1 MRFEWDEAK
10 RKVNLR
16 KHRIDFVAVEKVLL
30 TSETMSYIDERFSYG
45 EERFITLG
53 LLDGKV
59 IAIVHTI
66 EEEVIRVISAR
77 KAMKNEEESYFKEF
91 TN

>member
-1 MRFEWDEAK
+1 MPFEWDEAK
-10 RKVNLR
+10 RKANIR
-16 KHRIDFVAVEKVLL
+16 KHRIDFVAVEKVLAG
-30 TSETMSYIDERFSYG
+30 ETVSYLDDRFSYG
-45 EERFITLG
+45 EERFLTLG

-66 EEEVIRVISAR
+66 EDEVIRVISAR
-77 KAMKNEEESYFKEF
+77 KAMKNEEESYFKET